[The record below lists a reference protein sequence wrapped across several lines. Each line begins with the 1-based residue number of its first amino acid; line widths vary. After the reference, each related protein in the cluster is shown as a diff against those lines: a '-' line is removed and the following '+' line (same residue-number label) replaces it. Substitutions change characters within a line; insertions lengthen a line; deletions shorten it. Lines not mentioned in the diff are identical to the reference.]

1 MELGSACRRM
11 EKPIGIDMK
20 ERIMIALLTYGDS
33 VNVSFL
39 SWIDGIRTL
48 NADPSHPRTYEVIYV
63 PGRRPVAYARNV
75 AATAFMNSGA
85 DRLWFIDDDLCPTE
99 SSLRIFESEAD
110 IVSGLYYLLFVDDGR
125 PSIKPAV
132 YYKSE
137 GGFSHAD
144 AKNRLIGQDIIPID
158 AAGTGT
164 LLISRKVMEDARML
178 NPIEYRNASGGI
190 SSLGDGDELP
200 YFKTIYQADA
210 KEELSEDLDFVWRAK
225 QLGYRCECVL
235 DARFYHKKDVLIDW
249 FI

>member
-1 MELGSACRRM
+1 
-11 EKPIGIDMK
+11 MK

-39 SWIDGIRTL
+39 SWIDSIRAL
-48 NADPSHPRTYEVIYV
+48 NSDPSHPRTYEVMYV

-85 DRLWFIDDDLCPTE
+85 DRLWFIDDDLVPTS
-99 SSLRIFESEAD
+99 SSLRIFESDAD
-110 IVSGLYYLLFVDDGR
+110 IASGLYYLLFVDEGR
-125 PSIKPAV
+125 PSIKPAI
-132 YYKSE
+132 YYKNE
-137 GGFSHAD
+137 GGFSHVD
-144 AKNRLIGQDIIPID
+144 ARQRMIGQDIIPID

-164 LLISRKVMEDARML
+164 LLIKRRVFEDAAML
-178 NPIEYRNASGGI
+178 NSDRYLNASGI
-190 SSLGDGDELP
+190 ESSLGAGDEAP
-200 YFKTIYQADA
+200 YFKTIYKADA

-225 QLGYRCECVL
+225 KLGHKCECVL